1 MLISQKSKEI
11 IDSCR
16 FCWMCRH
23 ICPIGN
29 ATGQERNTARARMLA
44 LSLVERGAEPLSGV
58 ADNVYECALCEACTK
73 ECVTGWDPVRAVR
86 EVRLELA
93 LNGET
98 PGYINAM
105 LDNIEKTGNVFGK
118 TEFCPD
124 LKAAID
130 KHGAKEDVLFVLGKT
145 ATYKSCV
152 NAKNAIELLEKAGLK
167 FTVLSDEPDTGFAM
181 STLVGAAEE
190 TKNIMTGAAKVF
202 SEYKTVIAYD
212 PADAR
217 TLLRDYK
224 EWGIDVAAQVK
235 TFTAAVAELI
245 KDGKLNVKNSGKK
258 YTPQDSHWLS
268 RSLDEV
274 EPIRDI
280 LAACGNV
287 SEMLLNGKDTMLGGD
302 LIMNEYMP
310 DVMARVASDRWINAV
325 NMDTEI
331 LVTESP
337 DEYELLK
344 AQKPEGVEIK
354 TVEEVVLECL

>member
-1 MLISQKSKEI
+1 M
-11 IDSCR
+11 
-16 FCWMCRH
+16 
-23 ICPIGN
+23 
-29 ATGQERNTARARMLA
+29 
-44 LSLVERGAEPLSGV
+44 
-58 ADNVYECALCEACTK
+58 
-73 ECVTGWDPVRAVR
+73 
-86 EVRLELA
+86 
-93 LNGET
+93 
-98 PGYINAM
+98 
-105 LDNIEKTGNVFGK
+105 
-118 TEFCPD
+118 
-124 LKAAID
+124 
-130 KHGAKEDVLFVLGKT
+130 
-145 ATYKSCV
+145 
-152 NAKNAIELLEKAGLK
+152 K

-190 TKNIMTGAAKVF
+190 TKNIMTGASKVF

-245 KDGKLNVKNSGKK
+245 SDGKLSVKNSGKK